1 MKKSVIFSSV
11 IIILFVLYLAQVAFV
26 RGLNLEFFEQV
37 SSQYALTDVELKKGF
52 FSSSANFVIDDESLA
67 AFAEP
72 IKVEITFHNS
82 YFAPNTFV
90 ANFFSPDSLK
100 QSIQEEIFLTLNG
113 KLKFNQSLDLEF
125 KPTNINFNEDI
136 FEFKLEDF
144 VLKVNVN
151 KDSSLNSFALKTK
164 EFDFSLFFM
173 QYLHF
178 KFTNFAYEERFLQ
191 PVFLQ
196 DYIDAQGIVASKSH
210 LSAENIELYDDI
222 NISKVVMES
231 MGKMG
236 EELDDLNIKL
246 KIEDFKSKQM
256 QLNLHA
262 INFDM
267 NAKDLPKELLIS
279 SNPWIDHESLLDNEE
294 LFELFARS
302 KAEIMLND
310 FSVSSKGKKF
320 KLSGLAKS
328 DSSNFS
334 VLLNA
339 HSEILPS
346 AIFPVL
352 IWFDMDEFFVQKDNA
367 YTMKYELE
375 GKNENI
381 TQIKLNDEVLVG
393 DRNLSQDKAFE
404 LYKE

>member
-26 RGLNLEFFEQV
+26 RGLNLKFFEQV

-90 ANFFSPDSLK
+90 ANFFSPASLK

-113 KLKFNQSLDLEF
+113 KFKFNQSLDLEF

-164 EFDFSLFFM
+164 EFDFSFS
-173 QYLHF
+173 YLHF

-236 EELDDLNIKL
+236 EELDDLSIKL

-262 INFDM
+262 INLDM

-302 KAEIMLND
+302 KAEIVLND
-310 FSVSSKGKKF
+310 FSASSKGKKF

-393 DRNLSQDKAFE
+393 DRKLSQDKAFE